1 MDAAVAGVTQC
12 EVDRCD
18 GTVGWGSSPDENG
31 ETSLDALVMDGLGSE
46 LPTLSLNRSKRSERS
61 ANMSHF

>member
-1 MDAAVAGVTQC
+1 MAESGSALDTAVEGVTQC

-31 ETSLDALVMDGLGSE
+31 ETSLDALVMDGLGV
-46 LPTLSLNRSKRSERS
+46 T
-61 ANMSHF
+61 